1 MRIKAQPG
9 GRREKLMR
17 LETFDDVLA
26 SINKNQAN
34 RKFHL
39 LLGNGF
45 SMAYD
50 SAIFSYNALH
60 DFISKM
66 DDRDLST
73 ILGVIETRNF
83 EVIMQQLDNFSALI
97 TAFGGDP
104 KLKNKVD
111 AASTKLKSSLLEAVK
126 GLHPEHVFK
135 IPEKQSEACSHFLN
149 VFLDAGGSIYS
160 TNYDLLLYWVLMRN
174 SIVNHTDG
182 CGRELENPN
191 EFVPED
197 EQVWSE
203 LTWGK
208 NRDEQNVF
216 YLHGALPFFDNG
228 VAVTKEEYDEYSYL
242 LEKISARMEK
252 GEYPIFVTAGDGKQ
266 KLTHIMHNQYLTYCY
281 DSLCEIEGS
290 LVTFGFNFGQS
301 DEHIIDAI
309 NRAAKHGRKAPKKLW
324 SVYIGVYSDEGRK
337 HIEQIA
343 GKFMCKVHL
352 YDAKTA
358 RVWGAN

>member
-1 MRIKAQPG
+1 MK
-9 GRREKLMR
+9 

-26 SINKNQAN
+26 SIKKNPN
-34 RKFHL
+34 REFNL

-45 SMAYD
+45 SIAYD

-60 DFISKM
+60 DFIKKL
-66 DDRDLST
+66 DDKDLST

-97 TAFGGDP
+97 AAFGGDP
-104 KLKNKVD
+104 KLKKRID
-111 AASTKLKSSLLEAVK
+111 AASAKLKKSLLEAVK
-126 GLHPEHVFK
+126 ALHPEHVFTV
-135 IPEKQSEACSHFLN
+135 PEEQSEACSHFLK
-149 VFLDAGGSIYS
+149 VFLDSGGSIYC

-174 SIVNHTDG
+174 SIVNHVDG
-182 CGRELENPN
+182 CGRELENPD
-191 EFVPED
+191 EFVPAE

-208 NRDEQNVF
+208 HRDEQNMF
-216 YLHGALPFFDNG
+216 YLHGALPFFDTG
-228 VAVTKEEYDEYSYL
+228 IAVIKEEYDEYNYL

-266 KLTHIMHNQYLTYCY
+266 KLTHIMHNHYLTYCY
-281 DSLCEIEGS
+281 DNLCEIEGS
-290 LVTFGFNFGQS
+290 LVTFGFNFGPY
-301 DEHIIDAI
+301 DEHIIAAI
-309 NRAAKHGRKAPKKLW
+309 NQAAKHGRKVPDKLW
-324 SVYIGVYSDEGRK
+324 SLYIGVYSDEDRK

-343 GKFMCKVHL
+343 DKFKCKVHL

-358 RVWGAN
+358 HVWGTAK